1 MVDSQAYVRD
11 NENNDSNDS
20 GENKF
25 LPFSPLSDRGP
36 DFHMLELS
44 INPTAK

>member
-1 MVDSQAYVRD
+1 MIDSQAYLRD

-25 LPFSPLSDRGP
+25 LPFSPLSDRGTG
-36 DFHMLELS
+36 FEMLKNLL
-44 INPTAK
+44 T